1 MKRKAG
7 PAVKQR
13 AAERARAEASYRFGF
28 TTTGNVAHL
37 VDEYGY
43 ALCEAPIL
51 YRRDNLMGWPSAAS
65 ACSGNIRAKE
75 LEDCEEQHG
84 GSRHIQ
90 PVSSGDFVEIE
101 GSGCRANEP
110 LKVGYP
116 GDIPRFI
123 GAEDDCTSRTRPAV
137 TPRSR

>member
-51 YRRDNLMGWPSAAS
+51 YRRDNLMGLAV
-65 ACSGNIRAKE
+65 CGKCVQRKHSG
-75 LEDCEEQHG
+75 Q
-84 GSRHIQ
+84 
-90 PVSSGDFVEIE
+90 
-101 GSGCRANEP
+101 
-110 LKVGYP
+110 
-116 GDIPRFI
+116 
-123 GAEDDCTSRTRPAV
+123 GARRL
-137 TPRSR
+137 